1 MQNMVWESGNDS
13 EWFRKSYLKK
23 GRPPLPPTLSLMKR
37 RITRNLSTY
46 KTLTSKIFPPPM
58 ELVLIL
64 KVKTLKKSTD
74 RIDVPKNNR
83 NMNPKTL
90 KNTKKSTQNKNYRN
104 LNPKIQKKNQQ
115 NE

>member
-23 GRPPLPPTLSLMKR
+23 GGPPLPPTLSLIRR

-64 KVKTLKKSTD
+64 QVKTLKKSTD

-83 NMNPKTL
+83 NMNPQ
-90 KNTKKSTQNKNYRN
+90 NTKKQKKIDPK
-104 LNPKIQKKNQQ
+104 PKII
-115 NE
+115 EI